1 MKRLLFMVIVTI
13 VVLGSF
19 ARPEKESDTSVSPTP
34 ANNNIKNTA
43 NHTNTAGNS
52 AAQYKKG

>member
-1 MKRLLFMVIVTI
+1 MKRLLFMVVVTI

-19 ARPEKESDTSVSPTP
+19 ARPEKDTSATPTRSN
-34 ANNNIKNTA
+34 AIKNRTKNITKNITA
-43 NHTNTAGNS
+43 DES

>member
-1 MKRLLFMVIVTI
+1 MVIVTI

-19 ARPEKESDTSVSPTP
+19 ARPEKESDTSVSPAPT
-34 ANNNIKNTA
+34 NNNIKNTA

-52 AAQYKKG
+52 TAQYKKG

>member
-1 MKRLLFMVIVTI
+1 MVIVTI

-34 ANNNIKNTA
+34 ANNIKNTA

>member
-1 MKRLLFMVIVTI
+1 MVIVTI

-19 ARPEKESDTSVSPTP
+19 ARPEKESDTSVSPAPT
-34 ANNNIKNTA
+34 NNNIKNTA

>member
-19 ARPEKESDTSVSPTP
+19 ARPEKENNTSVSPAHT
-34 ANNNIKNTA
+34 NNIKNTA
-43 NHTNTAGNS
+43 SHNSKAGNS
-52 AAQYKKG
+52 TVQYKKG